1 MNTAINHQKV
11 RELLNYPAH
20 KVRVVLDTDA
30 YNEVDD
36 QFAIAWA
43 LRSTERMG
51 VEAVYAAPYCSKALQ
66 KLVPIPDEALKNFV
80 HFSGTPAEGMEKSY
94 REILNLFTLMN
105 MASEN
110 KVFRGSDRF
119 IGDDN
124 KPVESDA
131 ARDLVRRAMNGD
143 GLLYVLAIGAITNVA
158 SAILMEPE
166 IINKI
171 VVVWLGG
178 QPLHFKSAAE
188 FNLMQDIKASQ
199 VMFDSGVP
207 LVLIPCMTAASHL
220 TVTKEELAGRM
231 LGKSAIG
238 TYLAEIVIKQFRDE
252 GIAQSDKFIKKLYLR
267 GMDDIPDDIAGAFT
281 VRHISWSRIIW
292 DISTVGYLV
301 NPNWC
306 PSVVTPSPVLC
317 DDMSWKREDGRHPIR
332 LCHYVSR
339 DQIFGDMFAKLE
351 KA

>member
-1 MNTAINHQKV
+1 MNTAVNHQKV

-20 KVRVVLDTDA
+20 KVRVVIDTDA

-43 LRSTERMG
+43 LHSTERMQ

-66 KLVPIPDEALKNFV
+66 KLLPIPDEALKGLV
-80 HFSGTPAEGMEKSY
+80 HFAGTPAEGMEKSY

-110 KVFRGSDRF
+110 KVFCGSERF

-124 KPVESDA
+124 KPVASDA

-143 GLLYVLAIGAITNVA
+143 GPLYLLAIGAITNVA

-166 IINKI
+166 IVNKI

-207 LVLIPCMTAASHL
+207 LVLIPCMTVASHL
-220 TVTKEELAGRM
+220 TVTQEELTGRL

-238 TYLAEIVIKQFRDE
+238 TYLSEIVIKQFRDE

-267 GMDDIPDDIAGAFT
+267 GMDDIPGEIADTFT

-306 PSVVTPSPVLC
+306 PSVLTPSPVLR
-317 DDMSWKREDGRHPIR
+317 DDMSWKHEDGRHPVR
-332 LCHYVSR
+332 LCQYVSR